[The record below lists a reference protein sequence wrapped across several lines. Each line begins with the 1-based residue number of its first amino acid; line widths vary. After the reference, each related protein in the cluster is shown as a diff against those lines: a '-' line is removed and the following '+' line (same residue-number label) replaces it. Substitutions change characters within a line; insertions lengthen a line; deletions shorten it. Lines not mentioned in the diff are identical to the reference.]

1 MLTGYNSFEDEG
13 GKKLTEEE
21 IRDYMHGSYEKRVE
35 KILSDIRKNHPEY
48 DNVSDESIKDSIRN
62 MISPSDPGS
71 KLTDD
76 QIAELVILGSSH
88 PYKRAIIYGYI
99 DESSP
104 HITSEQMNDILEDY
118 RKTGN
123 GEKLFEDI
131 KSIQMYSDS
140 TSTGDG
146 LQWVEYWVDGD
157 EKNAVRFVVNHYYIE
172 GRTEYIPYDDYLKQ
186 TASE

>member
-1 MLTGYNSFEDEG
+1 
-13 GKKLTEEE
+13 
-21 IRDYMHGSYEKRVE
+21 
-35 KILSDIRKNHPEY
+35 
-48 DNVSDESIKDSIRN
+48 
-62 MISPSDPGS
+62 
-71 KLTDD
+71 
-76 QIAELVILGSSH
+76 
-88 PYKRAIIYGYI
+88 
-99 DESSP
+99 
-104 HITSEQMNDILEDY
+104 MNDILEDY

-172 GRTEYIPYDDYLKQ
+172 GRTEYIPYDDFLKQ